1 MLAGARIIKT
11 GLAVALSMLI
21 SNYFD
26 IQPAIFA
33 GAATVLNMQPSV
45 GMSFHNA
52 LEQIL
57 VHFISITIAIACGL
71 TLGNNA
77 IIMGIT
83 TIIVIQ
89 ICIHFNWRKSLSGG
103 VMAAIFILS
112 SPDAQFIDHAL
123 MRSLAIFIGV
133 GVALTVNLTIAP
145 PSYRQPLQ
153 RKLFELNTLITDY
166 FNEAVQSFLQL
177 NIPSQNEMEKRQE
190 QVEHLFREVQK
201 LYKLYNYDIGPH
213 TFDQNN
219 LQDKISKY
227 FDEYLTYNKGLWQRT
242 RDILFLSHERKE
254 RRKEAGD
261 QPISPEFQEILDL
274 LSDAQALF
282 LSYNEELKNKLEGKD
297 AIHLEEPHIWSKLDK
312 ILNNWHN
319 QFPSGSYYLHA
330 LIEVSLITYKIRWAA
345 KESSR
350 LLATELPIIKNG
362 AA

>member
-21 SNYFD
+21 CNYFD

-45 GMSFHNA
+45 GLSFHNA
-52 LEQIL
+52 REQIT
-57 VHFISITIAIACGL
+57 VHFVSITIAIALGIAI
-71 TLGNNA
+71 GNNPMV
-77 IIMGIT
+77 MGLT

-89 ICIHFNWRKSLSGG
+89 VCKHFKWRTSLSGG

-112 SPDAQFIDHAL
+112 SPDTQFIDHAL

-133 GVALTVNLTIAP
+133 GVALVVNLTIAP

-153 RKLFELNTLITDY
+153 RKLLQLNIMITDY

-177 NIPSQNEMEKRQE
+177 NIPSQKDIEERQE
-190 QVEHLFREVQK
+190 QVEQLFRETQK
-201 LYKLYNYDIGPH
+201 LFKLYNYDIGPQSI
-213 TFDQNN
+213 DQNN
-219 LQDKISKY
+219 PQDKIIKY
-227 FDEYLTYNKGLWQRT
+227 YDDYLSYNKGLWQRT
-242 RDILFLSHERKE
+242 RDILFLSQERKE
-254 RRKEAGD
+254 RRREAGD
-261 QPISPEFQEILDL
+261 QPISPEFQEILNL
-274 LSDAQALF
+274 LSDAQILF
-282 LSYNEELKNKLEGKD
+282 LSYNDELKNKLEGKNVS
-297 AIHLEEPHIWSKLDK
+297 HLEEPHIWSKLDK
-312 ILNNWHN
+312 ILNKWHT

-345 KESSR
+345 KESSK
-350 LLATELPIIKNG
+350 LLDTELPINKTG